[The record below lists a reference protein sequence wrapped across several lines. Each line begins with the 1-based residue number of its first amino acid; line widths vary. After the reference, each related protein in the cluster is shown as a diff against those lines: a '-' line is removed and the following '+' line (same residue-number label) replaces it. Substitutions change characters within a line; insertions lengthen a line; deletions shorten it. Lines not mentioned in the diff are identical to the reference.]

1 MKKNY
6 CDNCGEEYNE
16 EEDRRTYRTMQS
28 AKTKSGRM
36 CQYLANTHYI
46 DMCLACRMQLL
57 NVLLEFFGVEES
69 N

>member
-6 CDNCGEEYNE
+6 CDKCGEEYSE
-16 EEDRRTYRTMQS
+16 EEDKKTYGMMQS
-28 AKTKSGRM
+28 AKTKSGMM

-46 DMCLACRMQLL
+46 DMCVGCRLQLL
-57 NVLLEFFGVEES
+57 NVLLEFFGVYEI